1 MMNSPRQVVSL
12 GMAVV
17 FAAASW
23 HVALSSIVEYHEEI
37 AVFFADALNEA
48 VLPYKLLQLS
58 LYERDSVLPMPVYGV
73 ARSDVADTWGQ
84 ARTEGRSHE
93 GVDIFAERG
102 TPVFSATV
110 GYVVRV
116 DFGFRG
122 GSNVMV
128 VGPGGVYYYY
138 AHFERRAS
146 GIERGTYVTPDTI
159 LGYVGNSGN
168 AVGTPPHLHF
178 GVYLVPWNAINPY
191 PLLVDRW
198 N

>member
-1 MMNSPRQVVSL
+1 MMSSPRKVVVL
-12 GMAVV
+12 GVAVV

-23 HVALSSIVEYHEEI
+23 HVALSSIAEHHEEI
-37 AVFFADALNEA
+37 TVFFAEALHEA

-58 LYERDSVLPMPVYGV
+58 LQERNRALPMPVYGV
-73 ARSDVADTWGQ
+73 AISEVADTWGQ

-102 TPVFSATV
+102 TPVFSATE

-122 GSNVMV
+122 GNNVMV

-138 AHFERRAS
+138 AHLERRAS
-146 GIERGTYVTPDTI
+146 GIERGAYVTPDTV
-159 LGYVGNSGN
+159 LGYVGDSGN
-168 AVGTPPHLHF
+168 ALGTPPHLHF
-178 GVYLVPWNAINPY
+178 GVYLVPWKAINPY